1 MLQIFAPSIQIGW
14 RSTDHGPKRLGA
26 TGRSCKLR
34 QQTVHMACCK
44 NFFAV
49 RVVNPWNL
57 LPRSGISAPTP
68 ASLKA
73 RLDRVWSHHIYVD
86 LSEWF
91 QIPSYTRTSYHPV
104 QCEKNVQ
111 KDCFNNWMNQTAQ
124 RRLM

>member
-1 MLQIFAPSIQIGW
+1 MLQKLLCSE
-14 RSTDHGPKRLGA
+14 
-26 TGRSCKLR
+26 SCKPLELAAR
-34 QQTVHMACCK
+34 
-44 NFFAV
+44 V
-49 RVVNPWNL
+49 RDQCSN
-57 LPRSGISAPTP
+57 T

-91 QIPSYTRTSYHPV
+91 LIPSYTRTSYHPV